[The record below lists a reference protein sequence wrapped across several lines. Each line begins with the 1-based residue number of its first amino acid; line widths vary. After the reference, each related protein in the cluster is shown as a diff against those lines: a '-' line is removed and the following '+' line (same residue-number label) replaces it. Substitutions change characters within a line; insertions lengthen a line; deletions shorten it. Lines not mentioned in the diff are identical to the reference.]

1 MFTYDQSMKNDH
13 FKKIQAFY
21 EDFRR
26 MPSYREIMRIT
37 ALRST
42 NAVYKLINRLQKKGY
57 IEKDSSGHII
67 PKHMLGDIPFIKD
80 YVEAGTGW
88 ISPADEEL
96 RDTINLD
103 QLLIGPNREAAVLVR
118 VKGDSMIEA
127 DLSDG
132 DTAIAIRGAPYKD
145 GSIVVAIID
154 GKQVVKILRT
164 EGKKSWLEPA
174 NKKYKSLYPK
184 EELRVIAV
192 VRSSFRVH

>member
-1 MFTYDQSMKNDH
+1 MKTDY
-13 FKKIQAFY
+13 FPKIKAFY
-21 EDFRR
+21 QEKGR
-26 MPSYREIMRIT
+26 MPSYREIMQIT

-42 NAVYKLINRLQKKGY
+42 NAVHKLVTRLQKSGY
-57 IEKDSSGHII
+57 VDKDSFGHLVLKRI
-67 PKHMLGDIPFIKD
+67 LGDLPLIKTHID
-80 YVEAGTGW
+80 AGTGW

-118 VKGDSMIEA
+118 VKGDSMIDA

-174 NKKYKSLYPK
+174 NKKYKPLYPK